1 MMKKEPALPPSRK
14 EADAPDSLNKEELR
28 ICVSLLEKLSTTPEL
43 FDRLSKEDRI
53 AVLKASGRLSR
64 PTREESKK
72 RVKARRRRL
81 RLEKRRED
89 QDARNRTQIRMA
101 RYAPVYVPPKAITLE
116 EAAPQK
122 RERLT
127 RPRNCYVCK
136 IEYDEVHFFYDSMC
150 RDCGDFN
157 YAKRFQTA
165 PLEGKTALITGGR
178 VKIGYQSSLMML
190 RSGARVIV
198 TTRFPV
204 NAAERYAKEEDFI
217 NWKHRVEIY
226 GLDLRHAPSVE
237 ILARYLANKE
247 KHLDILVNNAAQTVR
262 RPPGFFAHMQAGEAA
277 RFEDLAPECRALLK
291 NYEECRREIG
301 GAARRGAKALLA
313 NEMLTTWPEHHPAIG
328 LEAPAKLAM
337 IPYAYDDDTQAGL
350 EIFPEGRLDADLQQV
365 DLRDKN
371 SWRLTLAEVA
381 TPEMLEVHLVN
392 AVAPFILCS
401 KLKPLLL
408 KSPCPHRH
416 IVNVSA
422 MEGKFTRYT
431 KTDKHPHTNMAKA
444 ALNMMTATSARDYAK
459 DGIYMNAV
467 DTGWVTDED
476 PAAISARKYEEH
488 DFQPPLDIVDGAARV
503 CDPFLNG
510 FSTGDHAWGNFFKD
524 YKPTEW

>member
-1 MMKKEPALPPSRK
+1 MEKEITKSESAKLDQGIDTQAL
-14 EADAPDSLNKEELR
+14 EA
-28 ICVSLLEKLSTTPEL
+28 CVKLM
-43 FDRLSKEDRI
+43 DRLSSEPDFFDKLPKEHRV
-53 AVLKASGRLSR
+53 ALLKASGRLSR
-64 PTREESKK
+64 PAKEDSKK
-72 RVKARRRRL
+72 RVKARRRRI
-81 RLEKRRED
+81 RREKREAD
-89 QDARNRTQIRMA
+89 QAARNKTQIRMA
-101 RYAPVYVPPKAITLE
+101 RFAPVYTPPKPVLLKDAT
-116 EAAPQK
+116 AQK
-122 RERLT
+122 RERLEN
-127 RPRNCYVCK
+127 PRNCYVCK
-136 IEYDEVHFFYDSMC
+136 TEFYEVHFFYDSMC
-150 RDCGDFN
+150 QDCGDFN

-204 NAAERYAKEEDFI
+204 NAAERYSREEDFEK
-217 NWKHRVEIY
+217 WKDRVEIY

-237 ILARYLANKE
+237 ILARYLVNKE

-262 RPPGFFAHMQAGEAA
+262 RPPGFFAHMQAGEAV
-277 RFEDLAPECRALLK
+277 RFEDVPRALRPLLK
-291 NYEECRREIG
+291 NYEECRHQLG
-301 GAARRGAKALLA
+301 GGSRRGAKALLA
-313 NEMLTTWPEHHPAIG
+313 HEMLTSWPEHHPAIG
-328 LEAPAKLAM
+328 VEAPAKLAM
-337 IPYAYDDDTQAGL
+337 IPYAYDNDTQAGL
-350 EIFPEGRLDADLQQV
+350 EIFPAGKLDADLQQI
-365 DLRDKN
+365 DLREKN

-408 KSPCPHRH
+408 KSPCPDRH

-476 PAAISARKYEEH
+476 PAAIAARKYEEH

-503 CDPFLNG
+503 CDPFLHG
-510 FSTGDHAWGNFFKD
+510 FATGIHAWGNFFKD

>member
-1 MMKKEPALPPSRK
+1 MKKEPEKNAPSSAPAPEAPLDAK
-14 EADAPDSLNKEELR
+14 ELEV
-28 ICVSLLEKLSTTPEL
+28 CVRLLSRLSTDAEL
-43 FDRLSKEDRI
+43 FDNLSEDDRI
-53 AVLKASGRLSR
+53 ALLKASGRISR
-64 PTREESKK
+64 PDRKESRK
-72 RVKARRRRL
+72 RVKARRVRARL
-81 RLEKRRED
+81 AKRKLD
-89 QDARNRTQIRMA
+89 QVARNKTKIRMA
-101 RYAPVYVPPKAITLE
+101 RFAPVYSAPKPIPLLE
-116 EAAPQK
+116 AQSQK
-122 RERLT
+122 KERLEN
-127 RPRNCYVCK
+127 PHACYVCK
-136 IEYDEVHFFYDSMC
+136 TEFQDVHFFYDSMC
-150 RDCGDFN
+150 QDCGDFN

-178 VKIGYQSSLMML
+178 VKIGYQSSLIML
-190 RSGARVIV
+190 RAGARVIV

-204 NAAERYAKEEDFI
+204 NAAERYAREEDFAK
-217 NWKHRVEIY
+217 WKDRVEIY

-237 ILARYLANKE
+237 ILARYLVNKE

-262 RPPGFFAHMQAGEAA
+262 RPPGFFAHMQAGEAV
-277 RFEDLAPECRALLK
+277 RFQDIPDICRPLLK
-291 NYEECRREIG
+291 NYEECRQELG
-301 GAARRGAKALLA
+301 GGSRRGAKALLA

-337 IPYAYDDDTQAGL
+337 IPYAYDNDTQAGL
-350 EIFPEGRLDADLQQV
+350 QIFPEGKLDADLQQV
-365 DLRDKN
+365 DLREKN
-371 SWRLTLAEVA
+371 TWRLKLAEVA
-381 TPEMLEVHLVN
+381 TPEMLEVHLIN

-444 ALNMMTATSARDYAK
+444 ALNMMTATSARDYAA

-503 CDPFLNG
+503 CDPFLLG
-510 FSTGDHAWGNFFKD
+510 FSTGIHAWGNFFKD
-524 YKPTEW
+524 YKTTDW